1 MNRTLKTALVLVAV
15 WLLWSGHTEPLLLGF
30 GLASVLL
37 VLLITRRMDRFSG
50 ADEDEYPSWRF
61 LTYLPWLFWQI
72 LRSNVDVARIILD
85 PRLPISPR
93 LIRVRASQRTEVGQ
107 AVYANS
113 ITLTPGTISL
123 DVREGQILVHALTAE
138 AAAGIE
144 TLEMDRRASRTE
156 SAG

>member
-1 MNRTLKTALVLVAV
+1 MNRTLKTALMLVAV

-61 LTYLPWLFWQI
+61 LTYVPWLFWQI
-72 LRSNVDVARIILD
+72 LKSNIDVARIILD

-93 LIRVRASQRTEVGQ
+93 LIRVRASQRTEAGQ

-138 AAAGIE
+138 AAASVE
-144 TLEMDRRASRTE
+144 SAEMDRRASRTE
-156 SAG
+156 RAG